1 MATLFQY
8 FTGSLRE
15 LIEQSLVIK
24 DRLLKKNVCVVSER
38 LIEDLAS
45 CGVSIDATYQH
56 VVDNNAIRHAYAQHA
71 LESETLRGQVA
82 ITKEDIEAIPQI
94 LENYDDLFTH
104 KNRRGQDVVVYSK
117 IYKDGTTTYVEEV
130 RVGRK
135 ELAMDTIYKRK
146 NGKLTDAK
154 K

>member
-24 DRLLKKNVCVVSER
+24 DRLLKKNVGGVSDR
-38 LIEDLAS
+38 LIEDLAN
-45 CGVSIDATYQH
+45 CGVIVDATYQH
-56 VVDNNAIRHAYAQHA
+56 VVDNSAIRHAYAQHA
-71 LESETLRGQVA
+71 SESETLRGQVA

-117 IYKDGTTTYVEEV
+117 IYKDGTTMYVEEV